1 MRCEEGRQ
9 LMEVSSS
16 TSGIDGAEIRS
27 GHGIIQVV
35 SGREPFILHPYIVN
49 LQLAYRQFIERDP
62 VVTGVATNVTVRHHV
77 ESASSDRPEARETQ
91 ERAGRRESYQG
102 ESLISHVHTIS

>member
-1 MRCEEGRQ
+1 
-9 LMEVSSS
+9 MEVSSS

-62 VVTGVATNVTVRHHV
+62 VVTGVATNVT
-77 ESASSDRPEARETQ
+77 ESTSSDRPEARETQ